1 MNISL
6 NINKLKFFWGIFFLL
21 CFAANIQSAEIVK
34 DKDGNYYLIKDD
46 GSYKKL
52 PPLQPGMKY
61 VLKPSNTNKQKK
73 KVFKKV
79 LKDKS
84 TRSAKRVITR
94 QSY

>member
-1 MNISL
+1 MNIGLKIS
-6 NINKLKFFWGIFFLL
+6 NFKFFWITFILL
-21 CFAANIQSAEIVK
+21 CITSNIQSAEIVK
-34 DKDGNYYLIKDD
+34 DRYGNYYLIKED

-52 PPLQPGMKY
+52 PPLQPGKKY
-61 VLKPSNTNKQKK
+61 VLKPTIVNKQKK
-73 KVFKKV
+73 QVFKKV